1 MKRVLTTLLL
11 VLLSGTLFA
20 REAKV
25 AVVMS
30 KTSYRIAE
38 SETGSAAKAWT
49 AVANLAGL
57 PYETLFV
64 DDLQVASLDRYSLLI
79 LAQCLYLTDAEYAQV
94 ESAVRH
100 FVEAGKGVVVDGP
113 AGLYDDAEEFRKNR
127 TIDPYLGMKYL
138 YDVPVDGYRLRV
150 ADNGHF
156 ITGAYHNDQALSNL
170 LTESLPVVSLA
181 APARTLVSVTDD
193 EAPAHHS
200 FLRFSKF

>member
-11 VLLSGTLFA
+11 VLLAGTLFA

-64 DDLQVASLDRYSLLI
+64 EDIQAASLDRYSLLI

-94 ESAVRH
+94 EGAVRH

-113 AGLYDDAEEFRKNR
+113 SG
-127 TIDPYLGMKYL
+127 L